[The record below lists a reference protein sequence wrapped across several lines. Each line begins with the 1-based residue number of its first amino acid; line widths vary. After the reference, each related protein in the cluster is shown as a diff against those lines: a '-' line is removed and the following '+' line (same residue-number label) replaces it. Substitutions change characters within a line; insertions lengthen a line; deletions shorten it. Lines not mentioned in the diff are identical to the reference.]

1 MKRKIAQYITLAVF
15 VLIAHA
21 GYFPGEKVITD
32 PCYVFESCPFGK
44 DSTPLPAVVIDYAVR
59 GGVDLSTATSSSLL
73 DYFLLGMS
81 NDVKPIN

>member
-32 PCYVFESCPFGK
+32 PCYVFESCPWI
-44 DSTPLPAVVIDYAVR
+44 TE
-59 GGVDLSTATSSSLL
+59 
-73 DYFLLGMS
+73 
-81 NDVKPIN
+81 